1 MPHTKV
7 IYIYLCPNQVTGPV
21 TTVQEG
27 RGDCGSAKISETFQT
42 ILGYVEDKIVHSSY
56 CMIGT

>member
-1 MPHTKV
+1 MPQSSNWASNNGTR
-7 IYIYLCPNQVTGPV
+7 GS
-21 TTVQEG
+21 